1 MKKIL
6 PIIFLVLSTQVAF
19 AQKSEVAAR
28 IGAGSLYQLLDVFAD
43 LTVVIVTANGVI
55 SDNYR
60 GMSPITL
67 SYTSNADNF
76 FSYSIE
82 GQYVSIVRDY
92 VDNGNSN
99 VLGTLTSS
107 YTSIMPR
114 INFNYLDGDVIGL
127 SSSLGM
133 GITFRNQEYV
143 SVENQK
149 NSTSRTL
156 LAAQIDLLKFRVG
169 KKFNVFTDIGVGTR
183 SLITFG
189 VGYRF

>member
-1 MKKIL
+1 MKTLIL
-6 PIIFLVLSTQVAF
+6 IIVLLLSTQNSF
-19 AQKSEVAAR
+19 SQKSEVAAR
-28 IGAGSLYQLLDVFAD
+28 IGTGSLYQLLDVFVDAS
-43 LTVVIVTANGVI
+43 VVIASANSVA

-92 VDNGNSN
+92 IDNGNSN

-107 YTSIMPR
+107 YTSLMPR
-114 INFNYLDGDVIGL
+114 VNFNYLDGDVIGL

-143 SVENQK
+143 SVENEK
-149 NSTSRTL
+149 NTSSKVV
-156 LAAQIDLLKFRVG
+156 LAAQIDLLKLRVG
-169 KKFNVFTDIGVGTR
+169 KKINVFSDLGFGTR

>member
-1 MKKIL
+1 MKKI
-6 PIIFLVLSTQVAF
+6 FLIVFLLSCTQISF

-28 IGAGSLYQLLDVFAD
+28 IGTGSLYQLLDVFVDVSVA
-43 LTVVIVTANGVI
+43 IGSANGFT

-60 GMSPITL
+60 GVSPISL

-82 GQYVSIVRDY
+82 AQYVSIVRDFL
-92 VDNGNSN
+92 DNSTNEKFGAIS
-99 VLGTLTSS
+99 SS
-107 YTSIMPR
+107 YASVMPR
-114 INFNYLDGDVIGL
+114 INLNYLDGDVIGL
-127 SSSLGM
+127 SSSLGL
-133 GITFRNQEYV
+133 GIAMRNQEYV

-169 KKFNVFTDIGVGTR
+169 KKFNVFTDIGFGTR
-183 SLITFG
+183 SIITLG
-189 VGYRF
+189 IGYRF

>member
-1 MKKIL
+1 MKKI
-6 PIIFLVLSTQVAF
+6 FLIVFLLSCTQISF

-28 IGAGSLYQLLDVFAD
+28 IGTGSLYQLLDVFVDVSVA
-43 LTVVIVTANGVI
+43 IGSANGFT

-60 GMSPITL
+60 GVSPISL

-82 GQYVSIVRDY
+82 AQYVSIVRDFL
-92 VDNGNSN
+92 DNSTNEK
-99 VLGTLTSS
+99 LGAISSS
-107 YTSIMPR
+107 YASVMPR
-114 INFNYLDGDVIGL
+114 INLNYLDGDVIGL
-127 SSSLGM
+127 SSSLGL
-133 GITFRNQEYV
+133 GIAMRNQEYV

-169 KKFNVFTDIGVGTR
+169 KKFNVFTDIGFGTR
-183 SLITFG
+183 SIITLG
-189 VGYRF
+189 IGYRF

>member
-1 MKKIL
+1 MKTIL
-6 PIIFLVLSTQVAF
+6 LLFVFVLSSYVTF

-28 IGAGSLYQLLDVFAD
+28 IGSGSLYQLLDVFVD
-43 LTVVIVTANGVI
+43 VSVVIASANNVA

-60 GMSPITL
+60 GMSPISLT
-67 SYTSNADNF
+67 YTSNAHDF

-82 GQYVSIVRDY
+82 AQYVSIVRDY
-92 VDNGNSN
+92 IDNTNSN
-99 VLGTLTSS
+99 VVGTLSSS
-107 YTSIMPR
+107 YTSVMPR
-114 INFNYLDGDVIGL
+114 VDLNYLDGDVIGL

-149 NSTSRTL
+149 NSTSRAL

-169 KKFNVFTDIGVGTR
+169 KKFNVFTDIGFGTR